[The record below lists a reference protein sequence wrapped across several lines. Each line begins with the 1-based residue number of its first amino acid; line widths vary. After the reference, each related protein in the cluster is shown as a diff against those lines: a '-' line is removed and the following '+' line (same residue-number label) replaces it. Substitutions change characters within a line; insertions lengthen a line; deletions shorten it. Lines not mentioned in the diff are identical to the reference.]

1 MPPGGELCQRLIPAV
16 TTATVFHDPSDTRY
30 KSELLITAKGGY
42 LRELQS
48 SGAHHVK
55 RIGV

>member
-1 MPPGGELCQRLIPAV
+1 LIPAV